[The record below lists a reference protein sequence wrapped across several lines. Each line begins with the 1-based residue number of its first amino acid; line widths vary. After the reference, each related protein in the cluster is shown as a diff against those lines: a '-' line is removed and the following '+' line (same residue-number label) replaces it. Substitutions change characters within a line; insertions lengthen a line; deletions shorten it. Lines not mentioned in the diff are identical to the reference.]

1 MASTSITK
9 DTESYRRGVI
19 FGLTMAEVLLLLVF
33 CILLFLKIIND
44 RLLEKEK
51 QYQQA
56 RDEVLQKDLLIAA
69 KDNELSAKETEIS
82 KLILQNKKL
91 VAEKTKLDER
101 ILTLSTYITN
111 QPKTSEPSPFLRKIT
126 ESAAILEATNSSKA
140 EQFLQELSEN
150 PSILN
155 DIQLST
161 VEEWDE
167 LTTIAQY
174 AVTEEQ
180 FNQLSNLSELNE
192 LAKRAVP
199 PDVYEEL
206 STLSQLETENLLEN
220 IEVAS
225 SLSADEF
232 QELTSGSDT
241 ETFLRAEKA
250 NLAKQVSMS
259 DLQKLVDG
267 ELVPAGDKWPPIISL
282 SEAKDY
288 SFKVGSASL
297 ASEFEAAIKGDIASK
312 ILETLKQ
319 YDADI
324 VEVIGHTD
332 LQPMAQSRNTNL
344 DKNSTNFL
352 SKDSKIEL
360 MAKDNAG
367 LGYARALSVAKQ
379 LMNLPQFD
387 GYKILPYSAA
397 QMISPDETINR
408 EESTVSPKE
417 LRRIE
422 IRVRRSNEKN

>member
-1 MASTSITK
+1 MSETSISK

-44 RLLEKEK
+44 RLIEKEK
-51 QYQQA
+51 QYEQA
-56 RDEVLQKDLLIAA
+56 RDELIEKEVTIAA
-69 KDNELSAKETEIS
+69 GDKKLQSKEAELT
-82 KLILQNKKL
+82 KLILENDKLAAQN
-91 VAEKTKLDER
+91 TKLDER
-101 ILTLSTYITN
+101 IDTLSTYFSN
-111 QPKTSEPSPFLRKIT
+111 QTETVKNSQFLQEIMD
-126 ESAAILEATNSSKA
+126 SAAILEATNPDKA
-140 EQFLQELSEN
+140 EQFLQELDKN
-150 PSILN
+150 PSALN

-167 LTTIAQY
+167 LTTLAQY
-174 AVTEEQ
+174 SVTKEQ
-180 FNQLSNLSELNE
+180 FSQLSNLSELNE

-199 PDVYEEL
+199 PDVFEEL
-206 STLSQLETENLLEN
+206 STLSQLETKNLLDN

-225 SLSADEF
+225 SLPADEF
-232 QELTSGSDT
+232 QELTSGTDT
-241 ETFLRAEKA
+241 KTFISAEKA
-250 NLAKQVSMS
+250 NLAKQVSTS
-259 DLQKLVDG
+259 DLRKLVDG

-297 ASEFEAAIKGDIASK
+297 ASEFEAAIKGDIAAK

-332 LQPMAQSRNTNL
+332 LQAMAQSRSTNL

-352 SKDSKIEL
+352 SKSSNIEL

-379 LMNLPQFD
+379 LMNLPEFD

-408 EESTVSPKE
+408 EGSTVSPKE

-422 IRVRRSNEKN
+422 IRVRRSNDKN

>member
-1 MASTSITK
+1 MSETSISK

-44 RLLEKEK
+44 RLIEKEK
-51 QYQQA
+51 QYEQA
-56 RDEVLQKDLLIAA
+56 LDELIEKEVTIAA
-69 KDNELSAKETEIS
+69 GDKKLQSAEAELT
-82 KLILQNKKL
+82 KLILENDKL
-91 VAEKTKLDER
+91 VAQNTKLDER
-101 ILTLSTYITN
+101 INTLSTYFSN
-111 QPKTSEPSPFLRKIT
+111 QTETVKNSQFLQEIMD
-126 ESAAILEATNSSKA
+126 SAAILEATNPDKA
-140 EQFLQELSEN
+140 EQFLQELDKN
-150 PSILN
+150 PSALN

-167 LTTIAQY
+167 LTTLAQY
-174 AVTEEQ
+174 SVTKEQ
-180 FNQLSNLSELNE
+180 FSQLSNLSELNE

-199 PDVYEEL
+199 PDVFEEL
-206 STLSQLETENLLEN
+206 STLSQLETKNLLDN

-225 SLSADEF
+225 SLPADEF
-232 QELTSGSDT
+232 QELTSGTDT
-241 ETFLRAEKA
+241 ETFISAEKA
-250 NLAKQVSMS
+250 NLAKRVSTS
-259 DLQKLVDG
+259 DLRKLVDG

-297 ASEFEAAIKGDIASK
+297 ASEFETAIKGDIAAK

-344 DKNSTNFL
+344 DKSSTNFL
-352 SKDSKIEL
+352 SKSSNIEL

-397 QMISPDETINR
+397 QMISPDENINR
-408 EESTVSPKE
+408 KGSTVSPKE

-422 IRVRRSNEKN
+422 IRVRRSNEK